1 MKKLVL
7 ATLGL
12 VIALSFSNN
21 TGDTQHAL
29 KRKKLY
35 NIHMLIIFNIS
46 LTKGLQLWS
55 PFVNEILI

>member
-29 KRKKLY
+29 EKEE
-35 NIHMLIIFNIS
+35 IIQYSHADHF
-46 LTKGLQLWS
+46 
-55 PFVNEILI
+55 

>member
-1 MKKLVL
+1 MLRSETKITKQRGVKIMKKLVL

-29 KRKKLY
+29 KKGRNY
-35 NIHMLIIFNIS
+35 TIF
-46 LTKGLQLWS
+46 TC
-55 PFVNEILI
+55 

>member
-1 MKKLVL
+1 MLRSETKITKQRGVKIMKKLVL

-29 KRKKLY
+29 KKEE
-35 NIHMLIIFNIS
+35 IIQYSHADHF
-46 LTKGLQLWS
+46 
-55 PFVNEILI
+55 